1 MVSQLWSYAE
11 ARGEQM
17 EMVLDGFSKLG
28 ESLGGK
34 LRPGRICKGAVL
46 GGLRPPALNSAH
58 YDKRITSGEVVL
70 FLGAAEPVTLEPQFV
85 A

>member
-1 MVSQLWSYAE
+1 
-11 ARGEQM
+11 M
-17 EMVLDGFSKLG
+17 EMVLDGVSKLG

-58 YDKRITSGEVVL
+58 FNKRITSQEVV
-70 FLGAAEPVTLEPQFV
+70 FYFSGPRNR
-85 A
+85 

>member
-1 MVSQLWSYAE
+1 
-11 ARGEQM
+11 M
-17 EMVLDGFSKLG
+17 EMVLVGLSKLG
-28 ESLGGK
+28 ENLGGK

-58 YDKRITSGEVVL
+58 FVMQIATLVSVL
-70 FLGAAEPVTLEPQFV
+70 IGLAEGPVTLEPQLV

>member
-1 MVSQLWSYAE
+1 
-11 ARGEQM
+11 M
-17 EMVLDGFSKLG
+17 EMVLDGVSKLG

-58 YDKRITSGEVVL
+58 FVIQIVTHVSVFDRISRGTGN
-70 FLGAAEPVTLEPQFV
+70 P
-85 A
+85 